1 MSSGMENAQ
10 NFAAIISSM
19 VLEPSFFDIFWSL
32 DFPGMFSQKRGTWQG
47 WRRRRGRRRPP
58 VWGPRP
64 QKYKNMDFGGL
75 GVGGGPPPL
84 IPCIPIGPCSLV
96 TPEQPP

>member
-1 MSSGMENAQ
+1 MQNAQ

-19 VLEPSFFDIFWSL
+19 VLEPSFFDIFF
-32 DFPGMFSQKRGTWQG
+32 DFGIPRDVFPKKDAWQG
-47 WRRRRGRRRPP
+47 WRQRRGRRRPL

-84 IPCIPIGPCSLV
+84 TPYIPIGPCSLV